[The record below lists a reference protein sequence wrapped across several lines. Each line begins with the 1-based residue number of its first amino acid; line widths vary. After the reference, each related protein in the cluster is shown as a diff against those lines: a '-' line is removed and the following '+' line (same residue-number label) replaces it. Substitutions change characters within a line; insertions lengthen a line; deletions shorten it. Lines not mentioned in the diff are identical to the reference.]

1 MTNSPKFSHRPNSD
15 GTVDS
20 ICHQCFATVANEA
33 KESDLCSKERE
44 HSCNPATVEW
54 FRSPARKLRF
64 A

>member
-1 MTNSPKFSHRPNSD
+1 MTNSPKFTHRLNSD

-20 ICHQCFATVANEA
+20 ICHQCFATIA
-33 KESDLCSKERE
+33 KAAQESDLCVQERL

-54 FRSPARKLRF
+54 FRSPAGKLRF